1 MKILATGHKGFIGS
15 HMAQYLQHK
24 GHEVE
29 GFDYVEN
36 VVPTVEPYDWVVHCG
51 AISDT
56 TERDVDKVWKHNYE
70 FTMRLLQIC
79 DHYGTNIQ
87 LASSSAVYG
96 PNKAFNE
103 QDPVYPQT
111 PYAWSKYL
119 IDKFLKDNGIDQ
131 FNMLVQSFRYFNV
144 YGPGE
149 GHKGD
154 QMSMVS
160 KFQRQASENG
170 VIKLFKNSENYK
182 RDVVCVYDLV
192 RIHEEMMSVD
202 ESGIWN
208 LGTAKATDIESIAK
222 LIAEQNDAKIEYI
235 DMPDKLKNQYQEY
248 TCADNAKLHNTIPIR
263 HWITVEEY
271 IKEIVDGTNK
281 TKR

>member
-1 MKILATGHKGFIGS
+1 MKILVTGHKGFIGG

-29 GFDYVEN
+29 GFDWVEN
-36 VVPTVEPYDWVVHCG
+36 VVPTVEPYDWVIHCG

-56 TERDVDKVWKHNYE
+56 TERDVDKVWKQNYE

-87 LASSSAVYG
+87 LASTSAVYG
-96 PNKAFNE
+96 SNTAFNE
-103 QDPVYPQT
+103 HDPVYPQT

-119 IDKFLKDNGIDQ
+119 VDRFLEEQGMDQ
-131 FNMLVQSFRYFNV
+131 FNMIVQSFRYFNV

-160 KFQRQASENG
+160 KFQRQASLDKK
-170 VIKLFKNSENYK
+170 IQLFKNSDKYK
-182 RDVVCVYDLV
+182 RDLVCVYDLV
-192 RIHEEMMSVD
+192 RVHEQMMDVD
-202 ESGIWN
+202 ASGIYN
-208 LGTAKATDIESIAK
+208 LGTGTAVDIESVAK
-222 LIAEQNDAKIEYI
+222 LIAQKTDSIIEYI
-235 DMPDKLKNQYQEY
+235 DMPDKLKGQYQEY

-263 HWITVEEY
+263 KWMTVEDY
-271 IKEIVDGTNK
+271 INGTN
-281 TKR
+281 

>member
-1 MKILATGHKGFIGS
+1 MRILITGHKGFIGS
-15 HMAQYLQHK
+15 HLANYFVHK

-29 GFDYVEN
+29 GYEWVEN
-36 VVPTVEPYDWVVHCG
+36 VVPTVENYDWVIHTG

-79 DHYGTNIQ
+79 EHFGTNIQ
-87 LASSSAVYG
+87 LASTAAVYG

-103 QDPVYPQT
+103 HDPVYPQT

-119 IDKFLKDNGIDQ
+119 VDKFLIDNQMDQ
-131 FNMLVQSFRYFNV
+131 FSMLVQSFRYFNV

-154 QMSMVS
+154 QMSLVS
-160 KFQRQASENG
+160 KFQRQASQDG
-170 VIKLFKNSENYK
+170 VIKLFKNSDQYK
-182 RDVVCVYDLV
+182 RDCVCVYDVV
-192 RIHEEMMSVD
+192 RIHEQMMEQDV
-202 ESGIWN
+202 SGVFN
-208 LGTAKATDIESIAK
+208 LGTGKAVDVESIAK
-222 LIAEQNDAKIEYI
+222 TIAEKYNATIEYI
-235 DMPDKLKNQYQEY
+235 DMPDKLKGQYQEY

-263 HWITVEEY
+263 HWLTLEEY
-271 IKEIVDGTNK
+271 LNDGTN
-281 TKR
+281 

>member
-1 MKILATGHKGFIGS
+1 MGRRIVFCFERKQKIMKILVTGHKGFIGS
-15 HMAQYLQHK
+15 HMAQYLVHK

-36 VVPTVEPYDWVVHCG
+36 VVPAVDQYDWVIHLG

-56 TERDVDKVWKHNYE
+56 TERDVNKVWKHNYE
-70 FTMRLLQIC
+70 FTLRLLQVC
-79 DHYGTNIQ
+79 DHYSTNIQ
-87 LASSSAVYG
+87 LASTAAVYG
-96 PNKAFNE
+96 PNTAFNE

-119 IDKFLKDNGIDQ
+119 IDKFLNDNGIDQ

-170 VIKLFKNSENYK
+170 VIKLFKNSELK
-182 RDVVCVYDLV
+182 V
-192 RIHEEMMSVD
+192 E
-202 ESGIWN
+202 
-208 LGTAKATDIESIAK
+208 K
-222 LIAEQNDAKIEYI
+222 LNHSMNIILNREHLLLNMCQILPKSSFLSN
-235 DMPDKLKNQYQEY
+235 
-248 TCADNAKLHNTIPIR
+248 
-263 HWITVEEY
+263 
-271 IKEIVDGTNK
+271 
-281 TKR
+281 

>member
-1 MKILATGHKGFIGS
+1 MKILVTGHKGFIGS
-15 HMAQYLQHK
+15 HLANYFIHK

-29 GFDYVEN
+29 GFDWVEN
-36 VVPTVEPYDWVVHCG
+36 VVPTVEGYDWIIHTG

-87 LASSSAVYG
+87 LASTAAVYG
-96 PNKAFNE
+96 PNTAFNE
-103 QDPVYPQT
+103 HDPVYPQT

-119 IDKFLKDNGIDQ
+119 VDKFLNDQGTDQ

-154 QMSMVS
+154 QMSLIS
-160 KFQRQASENG
+160 KFQRQASQDG
-170 VIKLFKNSENYK
+170 VIKLFKNSDQYK
-182 RDVVCVYDLV
+182 RDCVCVYDLV
-192 RIHEEMMSVD
+192 RIHEQMMEAD
-202 ESGIWN
+202 TSGIFN
-208 LGTAKATDIESIAK
+208 LGTGTAVDVESVAKIIADK
-222 LIAEQNDAKIEYI
+222 HDAKIEYI
-235 DMPDKLKNQYQEY
+235 DMPDKLKGQYQEY
-248 TCADNAKLHNTIPIR
+248 TCADNSKLHNTIPIR
-263 HWITVEEY
+263 NWMTVEDY
-271 IKEIVDGTNK
+271 INEPTN
-281 TKR
+281 

>member
-1 MKILATGHKGFIGS
+1 M
-15 HMAQYLQHK
+15 
-24 GHEVE
+24 
-29 GFDYVEN
+29 
-36 VVPTVEPYDWVVHCG
+36 
-51 AISDT
+51 
-56 TERDVDKVWKHNYE
+56 
-70 FTMRLLQIC
+70 
-79 DHYGTNIQ
+79 
-87 LASSSAVYG
+87 
-96 PNKAFNE
+96 
-103 QDPVYPQT
+103 
-111 PYAWSKYL
+111 
-119 IDKFLKDNGIDQ
+119 DNGIDQ

-160 KFQRQASENG
+160 KFQRQASEDG

-192 RIHEEMMSVD
+192 RIHEEMLAVD
-202 ESGIWN
+202 KSGIWN
-208 LGTAKATDIESIAK
+208 LGTAKAVDIESIAK
-222 LIAEQNDAKIEYI
+222 LVSEQTGAKIEYI

-271 IKEIVDGTNK
+271 MKDIVNGTN
-281 TKR
+281 

>member
-1 MKILATGHKGFIGS
+1 MKILVTGHKGFIGS
-15 HMAQYLQHK
+15 HMAQYLVHK

-36 VVPTVEPYDWVVHCG
+36 VVPAVDQYDWVIHLG

-56 TERDVDKVWKHNYE
+56 TERDVNKVWKHNYE
-70 FTMRLLQIC
+70 FTLRLLQVC
-79 DHYGTNIQ
+79 DHYSTNIQ
-87 LASSSAVYG
+87 LASTAAVYG
-96 PNKAFNE
+96 PNTAFNE

-119 IDKFLKDNGIDQ
+119 IDKFLLDNGIDQ
-131 FNMLVQSFRYFNV
+131 FNALVQSYRYFNV

-149 GHKGD
+149 GNKGD

-160 KFQRQASENG
+160 KFQRQASEDG
-170 VIKLFKNSENYK
+170 KIKLFKNSKNYK
-182 RDVVCVYDLV
+182 RDLVCVYDVV
-192 RIHEEMMSVD
+192 RIHEEMLHQD
-202 ESGIWN
+202 TSGLYN
-208 LGTAKATDIESIAK
+208 LGTAKAVDIESVAK
-222 LIAEQNDAKIEYI
+222 SIAENTGAEIEYI

-271 IKEIVDGTNK
+271 LKDIVQDRT
-281 TKR
+281 T

>member
-1 MKILATGHKGFIGS
+1 MKILVTGHKGFIGS
-15 HMAQYLQHK
+15 HMAQYLVHK

-36 VVPTVEPYDWVVHCG
+36 VVPAVDQYDWVIHLG

-56 TERDVDKVWKHNYE
+56 TERDVAKVWKHNYE
-70 FTMRLLQIC
+70 FTLRLMQVC
-79 DHYGTNIQ
+79 DHYSTNIQ
-87 LASSSAVYG
+87 LASTAAVYG
-96 PNKAFNE
+96 NTVKDMYTE
-103 QDPVYPQT
+103 EDPVYPMT

-119 IDKFLKDNGIDQ
+119 IDKFLIDNGIDQ
-131 FNMLVQSFRYFNV
+131 FNGLVQSYRYFNV

-170 VIKLFKNSENYK
+170 VIKLFKNSDQYK
-182 RDVVCVYDLV
+182 RDIVCVYDLV
-192 RIHEEMMSVD
+192 RIQEEMLHQD
-202 ESGIWN
+202 KSGLFN
-208 LGTAKATDIESIAK
+208 LGTAKAVDIESVAK
-222 LIAEQNDAKIEYI
+222 QIAEKTGAKIEYI
-235 DMPDKLKNQYQEY
+235 DMPDHLKNQYQEY
-248 TCADNAKLHNTIPIR
+248 TCADNSKLHNTIPIR

-271 IKEIVDGTNK
+271 LKEIVHDRTS
-281 TKR
+281 